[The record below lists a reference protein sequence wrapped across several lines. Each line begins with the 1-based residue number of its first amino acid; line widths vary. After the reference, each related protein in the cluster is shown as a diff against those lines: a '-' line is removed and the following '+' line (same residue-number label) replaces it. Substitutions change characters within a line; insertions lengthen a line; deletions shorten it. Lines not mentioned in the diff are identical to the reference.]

1 MKNFIVVLVCVL
13 LTGSCNKGEE
23 DYSDMPIYFAG
34 DTSNGSLKISKNSRS
49 MEAGVILYPCHN
61 DPNLLAFNISTV
73 DSFGIL
79 SEVLGVECVIVEIN
93 KFQFC
98 KNHDPNCQISIYY
111 YTTYDD
117 QAEDHYILNTQ
128 RNNFIEI
135 TDIDTIQGWIS
146 GRMEMHFD
154 RDKSKPKALATNPE
168 KVSFTE
174 GTFTAKL
181 PE

>member
-1 MKNFIVVLVCVL
+1 
-13 LTGSCNKGEE
+13 
-23 DYSDMPIYFAG
+23 
-34 DTSNGSLKISKNSRS
+34 
-49 MEAGVILYPCHN
+49 MEAGVILYPCLN

-73 DSFGIL
+73 DSLGVL
-79 SEVLGVECVIVEIN
+79 SEVFILGCIIKKMDV
-93 KFQFC
+93 FQLC
-98 KNHDPNCQISIYY
+98 KNQDPNCTLTIDY
-111 YTTYDD
+111 YTTFDD
-117 QAEDHYILNTQ
+117 QAEDHYILNTL

-154 RDKSKPKALATNPE
+154 RDKSRPKVLATNPE